1 MHSKKIFP
9 IKIILLTG
17 LVLWNIGIFSPCL
30 IGKDNLFTYHLIKFF
45 YSPVCHQKIEKS
57 FTCNHLQFM
66 VCARCTG
73 IYFGAM
79 ITAFLNL
86 LPVTVSISKRLFFYS
101 TIPMIID
108 IIFINLGVYN
118 YNKVISFITGNI
130 FGASVFIFI
139 FEVVKD
145 YFLELTKEKDF

>member
-1 MHSKKIFP
+1 MQNKKIFS
-9 IKIILLTG
+9 IKIILLAG
-17 LVLWNIGIFSPCL
+17 LFIWNIGIFSPCL

-57 FTCNHLQFM
+57 FSCNHLQLM

-79 ITAFLNL
+79 ISAVFNL
-86 LPVTVSISKRLFFYS
+86 IPFTVSISKRMLIY
-101 TIPMIID
+101 TAVPMLVD
-108 IIFINLGVYN
+108 IIMINSGVYQ

-139 FEVVKD
+139 FEIIKD

>member
-1 MHSKKIFP
+1 
-9 IKIILLTG
+9 
-17 LVLWNIGIFSPCL
+17 
-30 IGKDNLFTYHLIKFF
+30 
-45 YSPVCHQKIEKS
+45 
-57 FTCNHLQFM
+57 M

-79 ITAFLNL
+79 ITVIFNL
-86 LPVTVSISKRLFFYS
+86 IPVTVSISKRMLIYAAV
-101 TIPMIID
+101 PMLID
-108 IIFINLGVYN
+108 IIMINLGVYQ

-139 FEVVKD
+139 FEIIKD

>member
-1 MHSKKIFP
+1 MLNKKVFSL
-9 IKIILLTG
+9 KLILLVG
-17 LVLWNIGIFSPCL
+17 IILWNIGIFSPC
-30 IGKDNLFTYHLIKFF
+30 IFGKDNLFIYYLIKFF

-57 FTCNHLQFM
+57 FTCNHLQLM

-79 ITAFLNL
+79 ITAILNL
-86 LPVTVSISKRLFFYS
+86 LPVSVSISKRLLFYS
-101 TIPMIID
+101 AIPMLVDVIL
-108 IIFINLGVYN
+108 INLGVYQ

-139 FEVVKD
+139 FEAIKD
-145 YFLELTKEKDF
+145 YFVELTKEKDF

>member
-1 MHSKKIFP
+1 MHNKKNFS
-9 IKIILLTG
+9 IKIILLAG
-17 LVLWNIGIFSPCL
+17 LFIWNIGIFSPCL
-30 IGKDNLFTYHLIKFF
+30 LGKENLLTYHLIKFF

-57 FTCNHLQFM
+57 FTCNHLQLM

-79 ITAFLNL
+79 ITAIFNL
-86 LPVTVSISKRLFFYS
+86 LPITISISKRMLLYASLPLLFDV
-101 TIPMIID
+101 IL
-108 IIFINLGVYN
+108 INLGVYH

-139 FEVVKD
+139 FEIVKD